1 MTRSGQHYD
10 LDSARKT
17 QRKGEGNAL
26 SESPL
31 FVESVP
37 VRCTTIQTTRDN
49 YRCREDGSC
58 SDSPTTRDEGGK
70 AAVT

>member
-17 QRKGEGNAL
+17 QTKGEGNAL

-31 FVESVP
+31 FVESVH

-49 YRCREDGSC
+49 YRYREGASC

-70 AAVT
+70 TAAT